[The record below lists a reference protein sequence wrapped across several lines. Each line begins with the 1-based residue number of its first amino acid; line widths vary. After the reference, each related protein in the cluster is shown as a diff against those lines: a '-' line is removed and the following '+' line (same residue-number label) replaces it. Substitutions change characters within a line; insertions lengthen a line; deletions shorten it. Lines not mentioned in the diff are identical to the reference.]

1 MELFSLVLKENVV
14 LCKFSALKHHHNLG
28 RITNAQVFSC
38 DALSIPYAFDFTK
51 TFVNV
56 LINPYQITNPDDG
69 DVGDVVY
76 VAMVHVQ
83 NVQEVVGP
91 TLVLQEV
98 VVEVAQNDEGLGQSE
113 DQDLALRTDSCQQR
127 YDRRGQHCNRSQSFH
142 RQNTQ
147 VLHR

>member
-1 MELFSLVLKENVV
+1 MLTTDIMELFSLVLKESVV

-28 RITNAQVFSC
+28 RITIAWVFSC

-83 NVQEVVGP
+83 NV
-91 TLVLQEV
+91 
-98 VVEVAQNDEGLGQSE
+98 
-113 DQDLALRTDSCQQR
+113 
-127 YDRRGQHCNRSQSFH
+127 
-142 RQNTQ
+142 
-147 VLHR
+147 